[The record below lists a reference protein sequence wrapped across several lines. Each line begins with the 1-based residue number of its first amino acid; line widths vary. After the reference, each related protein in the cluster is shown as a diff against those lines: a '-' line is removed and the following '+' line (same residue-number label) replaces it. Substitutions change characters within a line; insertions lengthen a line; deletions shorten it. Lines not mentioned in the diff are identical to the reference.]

1 MTFAELDQRIR
12 SQVEDPVERKIILQG
27 LHEIEESM
35 NQCAAFWLSVSGYVV
50 DEEKIYRK
58 HDRPT
63 LFQVND

>member
-12 SQVEDPVERKIILQG
+12 NQVEDPVERMIILQG
-27 LHEIEESM
+27 LHEIEESI
-35 NQCAAFWLSVSGYVV
+35 NQCAAFYLSVSVYVV